1 MVKIMWDRKQFS
13 KVSQEV
19 LKQFNITVLDDS
31 HDSSDTH
38 IAILLPD
45 DKEEVLKALVLSLI
59 ESSYQMLFA
68 TPDGYIQVMINTITY
83 IEAFGDEVYM
93 HLKDDYSKLIKEPLY
108 QLEAKLAPY
117 HFVRIGK
124 SFIVNI
130 TKIKTIK
137 TSFNAKLGLEL
148 VDSTHLEVS
157 RSYVKSFK
165 QALGILKK
173 ED

>member
-13 KVSQEV
+13 KVSQDV
-19 LKQFNITVLDDS
+19 LKQFNITVSDDS
-31 HDSSDTH
+31 HDSNDAQ
-38 IAILLPD
+38 IAIFLHD
-45 DKEEVLKALVLSLI
+45 DNEDILKALVLSLL
-59 ESSYQMLFA
+59 ETSYQMLFQA
-68 TPDGYIQVMINTITY
+68 PDGYIQVMVKSITY

-93 HLKDDYSKLIKEPLY
+93 HFSDDVSRLIKEPLY
-108 QLEAKLAPY
+108 QLEKTLAPY
-117 HFVRIGK
+117 HFIRISK

-130 TKIKTIK
+130 TKIKSIK

-148 VDSTHLEVS
+148 VDNTHLEVS
-157 RSYVKSFK
+157 RSFVKSFK